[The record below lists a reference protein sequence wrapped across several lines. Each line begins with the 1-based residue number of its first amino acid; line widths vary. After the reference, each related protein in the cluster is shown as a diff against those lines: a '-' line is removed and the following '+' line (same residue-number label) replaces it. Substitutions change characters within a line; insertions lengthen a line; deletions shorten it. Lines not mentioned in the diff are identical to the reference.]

1 MRWPYPTLP
10 HRRLPQCLVRRCTT
24 FHSRH
29 RVLNFSR
36 SVGLQAGVEPNMG
49 TGLGSLAAGSRGRNA
64 RRGTSRGW
72 SSKGL
77 AAAEPGKAF
86 VQAEVSGDR
95 GLTTAIGKR
104 ISSRCGSHFGS
115 CAGLHVTAVS
125 AAGVPVN
132 WLPWSPQSLEQLR
145 PCTRRPRA
153 RETRTYHSSA
163 RTCKPLLFS
172 DTTHPEI
179 PNSCPSC
186 SACAARGP
194 PCHLWCVCY
203 RRQKDALAGGPA
215 SLHI

>member
-1 MRWPYPTLP
+1 MRWPYPILP

-125 AAGVPVN
+125 AAGVPIN
-132 WLPWSPQSLEQLR
+132 WLPWSPQEPGATQALHSAA
-145 PCTRRPRA
+145 PCSGDPHLSQQCQNLQA
-153 RETRTYHSSA
+153 FAVFGH
-163 RTCKPLLFS
+163 
-172 DTTHPEI
+172 D
-179 PNSCPSC
+179 
-186 SACAARGP
+186 P
-194 PCHLWCVCY
+194 P
-203 RRQKDALAGGPA
+203 
-215 SLHI
+215 